1 MKVKII
7 DVEDSVGTVLSHDL
21 TLIDPAR
28 GYKGARFKKGH
39 TVVQDEVE
47 LLKRMGREHLSI
59 LELDD
64 DDVHEDDAALRV
76 AALLTGKGDK
86 VNKNGAESSFFSV
99 VGPSEGKCS
108 LVAEQSGLLFF
119 DEEAI
124 HKINADVNWV
134 FATLPN
140 KIPVEKGEVVA
151 AWRVGP
157 LVVKEEVVRHAEN
170 LLKGKEKSHAFDLLP
185 FLPLPTALVT
195 TGREIWEGRV
205 KDAFADKLR
214 KKLAFYGAPLI
225 GCDVVPDDRE
235 MIRQRIEA
243 QIADGAKVVL
253 CSGGMSVDAD
263 DMTPAAIRD
272 VASEVTFRGTPVLP
286 GSNLMFAKKGDVV
299 LLGVPACAVHADI
312 TVLDTVL
319 HRIYAGLPPT
329 GEEVRRW
336 GVGGL
341 CRGCGTC
348 NYPTCSFGCR
358 E

>member
-7 DVEDSVGTVLSHDL
+7 DVEDSVGTLLSHDL

-39 TVVQDEVE
+39 PVAREDVE
-47 LLKRMGREHLSI
+47 LLKRMGREHLSV
-59 LELDD
+59 LELDG

-76 AALLTGKGDK
+76 AALLVGKDRLAQPQDRDGQPL
-86 VNKNGAESSFFSV
+86 FSIS
-99 VGPSEGKCS
+99 GPSEGKCS
-108 LVAEQSGLLFF
+108 LVAESSGLLLF
-119 DEEAI
+119 DEEAV
-124 HKINADVNWV
+124 HKINSDVNWV

-140 KIPVEKGEVVA
+140 KIPVAKGEVVA

-157 LVVKEEVVRHAEN
+157 LVVKEDVVRHAEN
-170 LLKGKEKSHAFDLLP
+170 SVRPFDLLP
-185 FLPLPTALVT
+185 FRPLRTALIT

-205 KDAFADKLR
+205 RDAFLEKL
-214 KKLAFYGAPLI
+214 KEKLALYGAPLI
-225 GCDVVPDDRE
+225 GYDIAPDDKEVILRH
-235 MIRQRIEA
+235 IEA
-243 QIADGAKVVL
+243 RVAGGAEVVL

-263 DMTPAAIRD
+263 DKTPYAIRSA
-272 VASEVTFRGTPVLP
+272 ASEEVFRGTPVLP
-286 GSNLMFAKKGDVV
+286 GSNLMLAKKGEVF
-299 LLGVPACAVHADI
+299 LLGVPACAVHADF
-312 TVLDTVL
+312 TALDTVL

-329 GEEVRRW
+329 SEETRRW

-358 E
+358 P

>member
-21 TLIDPAR
+21 TLIDPTN

-39 TVVQDEVE
+39 IVAQDEVE

-59 LELDD
+59 LELDGD
-64 DDVHEDDAALRV
+64 EVHEDDAALRV
-76 AALLTGKGDK
+76 AALLTGP
-86 VNKNGAESSFFSV
+86 FFSII
-99 VGPSEGKCS
+99 GPSEGKCG
-108 LVAEQSGLLFF
+108 LVTKQSGLLLF
-119 DEEAI
+119 DEEVI
-124 HKINADVNWV
+124 HKINANVNWV

-140 KIPVEKGEVVA
+140 KIPVEKGEVAA

-157 LVVKEEVVRHAEN
+157 LVVKEDDVRHAEN
-170 LLKGKEKSHAFDLLP
+170 LLRSLANPFELLP
-185 FLPLPTALVT
+185 FRPLPTALVT

-205 KDAFADKLR
+205 KDAFVDKLK
-214 KKLAFYGAPLI
+214 KKLALYGAPLI
-225 GCDVVPDDRE
+225 GHDVAPDDKE
-235 MIRQRIEA
+235 MIRRRIEA
-243 QIADGAKVVL
+243 HINNGAEVVL

-263 DMTPAAIRD
+263 DMTPAAIQD
-272 VASEVTFRGTPVLP
+272 VATEVTFRGTPALP
-286 GSNLMFAKKGDVV
+286 GSNLMFAQKGSVF

-312 TVLDTVL
+312 TVLDTVM

-329 GEEVRRW
+329 GEEARRW

-358 E
+358 D